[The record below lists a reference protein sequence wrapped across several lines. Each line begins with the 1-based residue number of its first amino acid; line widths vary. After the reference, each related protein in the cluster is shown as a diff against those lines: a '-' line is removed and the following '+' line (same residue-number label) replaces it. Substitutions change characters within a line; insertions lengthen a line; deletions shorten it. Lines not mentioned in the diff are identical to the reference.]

1 MLYGLSISL
10 PKSAPKV
17 HAKLTMRILLTV
29 LLLAVFAI
37 SVGAAP
43 AREVILATTTS
54 TADTGLLDV
63 LIPIFQQ
70 KTGYMVKTIAVG
82 TGQALALG
90 SRGEADALLCHA
102 PASELE
108 LVKNG
113 DVIERKLV
121 MHNDFIIVGPASD
134 PAKVRGLKSAAEA
147 FSRISGTQ
155 SVFVSRGDD
164 SGTHKKEKAVWTKL
178 GTAPSGK
185 WYVEAGA
192 GMGRTLSIA
201 SEKDGY
207 TLTDRGTYL
216 AFQKNLAL
224 DILVEGD
231 AILLS
236 IYHVMQVNPAKF
248 AKVNG
253 AGGLAFAEFMV
264 SPEVQ
269 EIISTFGVDK
279 YGDPLFFPDAGKNV
293 DDLGK

>member
-1 MLYGLSISL
+1 MLYGLSASL
-10 PKSAPKV
+10 SRSASEA
-17 HAKLTMRILLTV
+17 HAKLTMRVLLTV
-29 LLLAVFAI
+29 LLLAALTV

-43 AREVILATTTS
+43 LGEVILATTTS

-70 KTGYMVKTIAVG
+70 KTGYVVKTIAVG

-90 SRGEADALLCHA
+90 SRGEADVLLCHA

-108 LVKNG
+108 LVEKG
-113 DVIERKLV
+113 DVVERKLV
-121 MHNDFIIVGPASD
+121 MHNDFIIVGPAGD

-147 FSRISGTQ
+147 FSRILGTQ

-164 SGTHKKEKAVWTKL
+164 SGTHKKEKAVWAKL
-178 GTAPSGK
+178 GTAPAGK

-216 AFQKNLAL
+216 AFKDTLAL
-224 DILVEGD
+224 DILCEGD
-231 AILLS
+231 AILLN
-236 IYHVMQVNPAKF
+236 IYHVMQVNPVKF
-248 AKVNG
+248 TKVNG
-253 AGGLAFAEFMV
+253 PGGLAFVEFMV